1 MRQFAAV
8 VLLAMAGC
16 ASVHDIDFHAPE
28 HVDVST
34 SSSPAQPWTP
44 PKDAV
49 PPARPVERTTALP
62 ANITPGMTITLP
74 QVLDIAL
81 SNNPATREAW
91 LNARAAEA
99 VVGSRRSAYLPEV
112 DLNGAITRQK
122 SATQGGKSIF
132 LQTTYGPSLALN
144 YLLFDFGGRAA
155 SVEEARQGLIAADF
169 GHNQAIQD
177 VILRTEQA
185 YYGYLDARALLD
197 SQDATLKER
206 QAQLDA
212 AEARHNAG
220 VATIADVLQARTARS
235 QAELTRESIEGNLRT
250 IEGAL
255 ATSMGLPATTRF
267 DFGTLPLDVPA
278 REVTQQVD
286 ALIDQAIAA
295 RPDLAAARANAQAAQ
310 ARVTEVRSAGLPS
323 ISLTSTLGRTYFRP
337 NAGVAFTTPYTA
349 SVLFR
354 WPVFTGWRNSYDVR
368 QAQLEAQIADEN
380 VRSVEQQVDL
390 QVWTSYYSLQ
400 TATQRLTTARD
411 LLTSAQQSADVAAN
425 RYRAGVGSILD
436 LLTAEA
442 ALESARAQ
450 EVQSRADWF
459 LAVAQL
465 AHDTGTLTQGTTK

>member
-1 MRQFAAV
+1 LKYAAV
-8 VLLAMAGC
+8 LALALAGC
-16 ASVHDIDFHAPE
+16 ASLHPDR
-28 HVDVST
+28 VDVST
-34 SSSPAQPWTP
+34 SPSPAQPWVAP
-44 PKDAV
+44 AGAV
-49 PPARPVERTTALP
+49 PPPQTAERKDVLP
-62 ANITPGMTITLP
+62 ANYTPGMTITLP
-74 QVLDIAL
+74 QVIDVAL
-81 SNNPATREAW
+81 TNNPTTREAW

-99 VVGSRRSAYLPEV
+99 AVGSRRSAYLPEV
-112 DLNGAITRQK
+112 DLNGSITRQK

-132 LQTTYGPSLALN
+132 LQTTFGPSVALS

-155 SVEEARQGLIAADF
+155 TVEEARQGLIAADF

-185 YYGYLDARALLD
+185 YYGYLDAQALLE

-212 AEARHNAG
+212 ADARHNAG

-255 ATSMGLPATTRF
+255 ATAMGLPATTRF
-267 DFGTLPLDVPA
+267 DFGRLPLDVPA
-278 REVTQQVD
+278 AEVTQQVD
-286 ALIDQAIAA
+286 ALINEAIAA

-310 ARVTEVRSAGLPS
+310 ARVQEVRSQGLPS
-323 ISLTSTLGRTYFRP
+323 ISLSSTFGRTYFRP

-349 SVLFR
+349 SILFR
-354 WPVFTGWRNSYDVR
+354 WPLFTGWRNTYDVR
-368 QAQLEAQIADEN
+368 QAQFEAQIAAED
-380 VRSVEQQVDL
+380 VRGIEQQVDL

-400 TATQRLTTARD
+400 TATHRLTTARD
-411 LLTSAQQSADVAAN
+411 LLASAQQSADVAAN

-442 ALESARAQ
+442 ALETARAQ